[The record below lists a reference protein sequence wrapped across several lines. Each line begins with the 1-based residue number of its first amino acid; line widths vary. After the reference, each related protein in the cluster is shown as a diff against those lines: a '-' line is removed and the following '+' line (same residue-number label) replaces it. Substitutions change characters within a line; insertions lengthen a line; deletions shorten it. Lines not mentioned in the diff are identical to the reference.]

1 MTDADQDM
9 LLEMFRQFRAD
20 FAEERDAA
28 RESRARTHERID
40 DVVERLGRIDTSIAL
55 AGTVDAQVRTEL
67 DQVKTKLTGMQPT
80 IEEWGRIR
88 VVGIWAA
95 GILLTG
101 GLGIGAIV
109 AATGDWLSSA
119 IRHWLKIN

>member
-1 MTDADQDM
+1 MTDADQDL
-9 LLEMFRQFRAD
+9 LLEMLRQLRND

-40 DVVERLGRIDTSIAL
+40 DVVARLGRIDTTMALSGSI
-55 AGTVDAQVRTEL
+55 DAQVRTEL
-67 DQVKTKLTGMQPT
+67 DQVNTRLGVMQPT
-80 IEEWGRIR
+80 IDEWARIR
-88 VVGIWAA
+88 VVGAWAA